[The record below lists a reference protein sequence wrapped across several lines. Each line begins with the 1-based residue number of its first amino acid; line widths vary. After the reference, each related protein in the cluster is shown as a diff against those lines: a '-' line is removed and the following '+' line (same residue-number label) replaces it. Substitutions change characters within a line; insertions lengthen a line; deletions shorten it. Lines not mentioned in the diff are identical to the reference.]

1 VQALRRERQKE
12 VRRLQWERKHM
23 IGTNTG
29 DSRVQQLLD
38 HLGFKYTIDRDGDF
52 KIVMD
57 TGDGRSQLGFVSS
70 TTYKL
75 ASLEIREVWS
85 VGYECDGP
93 IPETVANYLLWQN
106 HQMKLGAWK
115 MIRYDSGR
123 HLAAY
128 AAQIAANTDAE
139 TLRTTILAVLVAADD
154 VEKDLSGG
162 DKF

>member
-1 VQALRRERQKE
+1 
-12 VRRLQWERKHM
+12 M
-23 IGTNTG
+23 IGANPG
-29 DSRVQQLLD
+29 DPRVQKLLD
-38 HLGFKYTIDRDGDF
+38 HLQVNYSVDRDGDF
-52 KIVMD
+52 RVVMD
-57 TGDGRSQLGFVSS
+57 MGDGRTQLGFVSS

-115 MIRYDSGR
+115 MIRYESGR

-139 TLRTTILAVLVAADD
+139 TLKTTMLAVLVAADD
-154 VEKDLSGG
+154 VEKDLSRE